1 MKQLRIVD
9 KFCAI
14 VELALY
20 EHPDN
25 TADLQAALD
34 EEAGEMWEKVQTIRE
49 CANEIRLLIG
59 TAMDEGDPQVQDL
72 LHVG

>member
-9 KFCAI
+9 KFWAI

-25 TADLQAALD
+25 IADLQAALD
-34 EEAGEMWEKVQTIRE
+34 EEAGEMWEKAQAIRE

-59 TAMDEGDPQVQDL
+59 TAMDEGDSQVQDL

>member
-9 KFCAI
+9 KFWAI

-72 LHVG
+72 LHIG